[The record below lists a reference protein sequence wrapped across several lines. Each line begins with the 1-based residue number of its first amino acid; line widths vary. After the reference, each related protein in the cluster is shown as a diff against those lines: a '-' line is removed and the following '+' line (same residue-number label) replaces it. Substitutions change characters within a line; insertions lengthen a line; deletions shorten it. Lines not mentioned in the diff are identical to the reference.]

1 MKSMSQIDET
11 GIGKQTEGL
20 IEYRRF
26 PGKAGLNNENRKLG
40 DTVTTLD
47 TRIQTLLHGPGE
59 LPQEIKRLMKENE
72 ALRAELAEKERLA
85 NRDTGLLA
93 QELAVLKSA
102 NESSESDLNA
112 QLDDATALAASLEKQ
127 LADTEAEL
135 ALAKKQMWRAL
146 KRNEELNT
154 RVKVEQG
161 YVPTNNNY

>member
-26 PGKAGLNNENRKLG
+26 PGKAGLTNENRKLG

-47 TRIQTLLHGPGE
+47 CRIQTLLHGPGE
-59 LPQEIKRLMKENE
+59 LPQEIKRLMAENE
-72 ALRAELAEKERLA
+72 KLREELAEKERLA

-93 QELAVLKSA
+93 QELKALQQTNA
-102 NESSESDLNA
+102 GAEADLNA
-112 QLDDATALAASLEKQ
+112 QLDDATALAASLQRQ
-127 LADTEAEL
+127 LADTDAEL